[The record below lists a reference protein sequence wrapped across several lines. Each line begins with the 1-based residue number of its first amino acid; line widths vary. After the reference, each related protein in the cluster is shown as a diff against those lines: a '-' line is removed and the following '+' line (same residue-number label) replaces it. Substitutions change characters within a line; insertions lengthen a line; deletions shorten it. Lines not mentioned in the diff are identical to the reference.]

1 MTTSLIDKH
10 IFDSYELVVRICNN
24 VMRNAGLL
32 GIHLDVLQNPTV
44 AQIVKLLDYVV
55 IPTLEK
61 LSGSGHLSPEGG
73 MKVANIRQYALHLR
87 DLQIDITGNDVD
99 AFDADL
105 NRLKSEAM
113 L

>member
-1 MTTSLIDKH
+1 MTTTIIEKH
-10 IFDSYELVVRICNN
+10 ILSSYELVVGICNN

-44 AQIVKLLDYVV
+44 EQIVQILDVVV
-55 IPTLEK
+55 IPTLDK
-61 LSGSGHLSPEGG
+61 LGSSVSLSPDAG

-87 DLQIDITGNDVD
+87 ELQIAISEKNVQSFDV
-99 AFDADL
+99 AL

-113 L
+113 I